1 MRFNSVKSTVCAHN
15 ESVHRMNETNG
26 RTLIIVVRYGQE
38 VTSIREIEKSPN
50 AGLEKESSQLNEP
63 TWVTAARAAQS
74 KKGLN
79 LVVLDLREITSFADY
94 FLICTGTNSRQNQ
107 AISDEIYHKLK
118 DRGEI
123 PVSLEGYDNAEWI
136 LQDYGDLICHV
147 FLDRTRTYYDLER
160 LWRHAKRV
168 EIPAEAA

>member
-1 MRFNSVKSTVCAHN
+1 MSTPCASKERAVKAK
-15 ESVHRMNETNG
+15 ETNR

-38 VTSIREIEKSPN
+38 VTSIREVEKSPN
-50 AGLEKESSQLNEP
+50 AALEKESSQLNEP
-63 TWVTAARAAQS
+63 SWVTAARAAQS
-74 KKGLN
+74 KKALD

-107 AISDEIYHKLK
+107 AISDEIYLQMKN
-118 DRGEI
+118 RGEI
-123 PVSLEGYDNAEWI
+123 PVSLEGYDNGEWI